1 MSGLFTAAE
10 LGQYRTDGFVVVP
23 GLVDEQDLAR
33 FDRRFEAI
41 VNGDAP
47 VSGAMNLM
55 RDVMVVKGV
64 VEAKSPVHAINK
76 LLRFEDDPEL
86 FDYVRIPGLLD
97 RVHELI
103 GDEVWSIATNV
114 FNKPPHVD
122 GRHPFHQDLLYFR
135 IRPAKG
141 IVGVW
146 TAMSETTR
154 ENGCLAVIP
163 GSHQGELLRHGD
175 PDWEYVNRGFLGIGD
190 AAKGER
196 HYVLMQPGD
205 TLFFHPL
212 LIHGSGHNRSG
223 GFRRAISAHFAAGA
237 CEALDQN
244 WRDAEF
250 VRHVG

>member
-1 MSGLFTAAE
+1 MSGLFTAVE

-33 FDRRFEAI
+33 VDRRFEAI

-103 GDEVWSIATNV
+103 GDDVWSIATNV

-141 IVGVW
+141 SVGVW

-163 GSHQGELLRHGD
+163 GSHQGE
-175 PDWEYVNRGFLGIGD
+175 
-190 AAKGER
+190 
-196 HYVLMQPGD
+196 
-205 TLFFHPL
+205 
-212 LIHGSGHNRSG
+212 
-223 GFRRAISAHFAAGA
+223 
-237 CEALDQN
+237 
-244 WRDAEF
+244 
-250 VRHVG
+250 